1 MVTLKYLTVKNRII
15 KATQKDKNLINIA
28 PNSLVAIDLTAL
40 WFEQQKMIENNEIT
54 RFQFL
59 ESVLKQIEYEIQKIQ
74 TNNNF
79 TILSDEKTNM
89 AYKALKLKNIG
100 KNHNA

>member
-1 MVTLKYLTVKNRII
+1 M
-15 KATQKDKNLINIA
+15 D
-28 PNSLVAIDLTAL
+28 IDLTAL

-54 RFQFL
+54 RSQFL

-74 TNNNF
+74 TDNNF
-79 TILSDEKTNM
+79 TILSDEKINM

-100 KNHNA
+100 KNHNSLKTTFFIILYISHSQYDLYAKITTD